1 MARARPFLSTLML
14 LALAAC
20 GRGGD
25 GALQVAFIDDADNL
39 YASGV
44 RLSAG
49 AQHVHAATGA
59 GLVTLNAQGEVV
71 PALADR
77 WIVTDDGR
85 SFIFRMRDGTWP
97 DGRELTAESARSAL
111 LQALR
116 AVRGTS
122 LGLDLQPIAEVRAMA
137 GRVVE
142 IRLSNPVP
150 ELLQL
155 LAQPELTLAR
165 GDPKRGD
172 SGDMTFA
179 RDGAGAVFTMKPPAE
194 RGIPEAEDWRRFVRD
209 IDLHATSARQ
219 AMKLFDD
226 GEVDLVLGGQIG
238 ALPLVDVG
246 PLSRGTVQLDPALG
260 LFGLQVRRAAGLLGS
275 AQGREAL
282 AMAIDRPALIA
293 PFNINGWV
301 PTTRVVAPGMPGD
314 PDLIAERWD
323 ERPVEALRAQ
333 AAGRV
338 AAWRRAHGGAE
349 ARITLAIDR
358 SPGLDRVFRELAA
371 QLAQIGVQLRRAP
384 DARSADLVLVDR
396 VARYADP
403 RWFLNQF
410 NCSLRNGLCSED
422 ADLLVEE
429 AARQADPQ
437 VRAAALAQAEA
448 ALTLANVYIPIGSP
462 LRFSLVR
469 SNVEGFAANQW
480 AFHPLPPLATIP
492 R

>member
-1 MARARPFLSTLML
+1 MVRARSFLSTLMF

-20 GRGGD
+20 GRGND
-25 GALQVAFIDDADNL
+25 GALEVAFIDDADNL
-39 YASGV
+39 FVSGV

-49 AQHVHAATGA
+49 AQHVRAATGA

-97 DGRELTAESARSAL
+97 DGRELTAESARAAL

-116 AVRGTS
+116 AVKGTS

-165 GDPKRGD
+165 GDTKRGG

-179 RDGAGAVFTMKPPAE
+179 RDGASAVFTMKPPAE
-194 RGIPEAEDWRRFVRD
+194 RGIPEAEDWRRYVRA
-209 IDLHATSARQ
+209 IDLRAASARQ
-219 AMKLFDD
+219 AMRLFDD
-226 GEVDLVLGGQIG
+226 GEVDLVLGGEIG

-260 LFGLQVRRAAGLLGS
+260 LFGIHVRRAAGLLES
-275 AQGREAL
+275 AEGREAL

-301 PTTRVVAPGMPGD
+301 PTTRIVAPGMPGD

-323 ERPVEALRAQ
+323 GRPVEALRAR

-371 QLAQIGVQLRRAP
+371 QLAVIGVQLRRAP

-422 ADLLVEE
+422 ADRLVEE
-429 AARQADPQ
+429 AARQDDPQ
-437 VRAAALAQAEA
+437 VRASALAQAEA
-448 ALTLANVYIPIGSP
+448 ALTLANVYIPFGSP

-469 SNVEGFAANQW
+469 SNVEGFAANPW